1 MRKLRVAML
10 GFEHVHAVS
19 MYEAFSRYPDLYELL
34 GCAEFPPREGEIPED
49 PADRKKRVL
58 GDRPL
63 ELYRDWRELLD
74 RKPDIA
80 VICSNIARYA
90 DIAEE
95 TLRRGI
101 PTVVEKP
108 MAVSFEEGARMA
120 RAARRAGVT
129 LAVNWPVAWF
139 DSFRKV
145 KELAD
150 EGRIGRILRV
160 HYRSPAT
167 VGPYDPGTLSEDQK
181 KKLFWYH
188 RTLGGGSAYDYAC
201 YGCTLAT
208 WIFGRQAERVAGI
221 RKNFLLPFSDVEDYT
236 AYTLDFGDGV
246 ALIEGSWSTLNNG
259 EVPTGPVVYGS
270 EGVIVA
276 DRYHSEVRVYRRFSH
291 QNTEPDEIY
300 VTAPW
305 NATTDN
311 LAKHLYRHLTGGE
324 ALYELLEPGF
334 NLAALSALDA
344 GIRASFSGIFE
355 PTKKENGTEEI
366 PWKN

>member
-19 MYEAFSRYPDLYELL
+19 MYDVFSRYPDRYELL

-49 PADRKKRVL
+49 PAERKKRVL
-58 GDRPL
+58 GQRPL
-63 ELYRDWRELLD
+63 ALVRDWRELLD
-74 RKPDIA
+74 RKPDLA
-80 VICSNIARYA
+80 VVCSNIARYA

-95 TLRRGI
+95 TLGRKI

-108 MAVSFEEGARMA
+108 MAIRYGDGLRMA

-145 KELAD
+145 RELTA
-150 EGRIGRILRV
+150 EGKIGRILRV

-167 VGPYDPGTLSEDQK
+167 VGPYDPGTLSEEEMQ
-181 KKLFWYH
+181 KLFWYH
-188 RTLGGGSAYDYAC
+188 RELGGGSACDYAC

-208 WIFGRQAERVAGI
+208 WLFGRRAERVAGI
-221 RKNFLLPFSDVEDYT
+221 RKNFFLPFSDVEDYT

-276 DRYHSEVRVYRRFSH
+276 DRYRSEVKVYRRFSH
-291 QNTEPDEIY
+291 QNTEPDEVY
-300 VTAPW
+300 TAAPW
-305 NATTDN
+305 NATTDD
-311 LAKHLYRHLTGGE
+311 LAKHLYRHLTSGE
-324 ALYELLEPGF
+324 PLYELLAPDF
-334 NLAALSALDA
+334 NLDALAALDA
-344 GIRASFSGIFE
+344 GIRASFTGAFE
-355 PTKKENGTEEI
+355 STEKEN
-366 PWKN
+366 